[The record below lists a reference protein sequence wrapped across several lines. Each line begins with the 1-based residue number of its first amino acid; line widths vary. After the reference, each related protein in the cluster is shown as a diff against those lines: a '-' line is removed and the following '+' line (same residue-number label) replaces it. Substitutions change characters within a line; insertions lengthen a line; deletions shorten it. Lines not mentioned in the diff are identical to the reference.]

1 MLSYLFPF
9 LHVLMCLR
17 QPHLTLC
24 THAGFRQ
31 PHVINIVYARWL
43 CLTAAPIATNF
54 TVYARL
60 AVPTHQ
66 VRTPG
71 CALSPSTHA
80 WLCPLTKYARLA
92 VPSHQVHMPGCA
104 LSPST
109 HACFFLSPCTHA
121 CFFLTPVPGQ
131 LLPCTVL
138 LSRRTRTSLWFQS
151 LSHKRACMHAHSIC
165 TWKGWQG
172 NLQLSRRV
180 CVYLH
185 HSLANPTYVRFYAWA

>member
-1 MLSYLFPF
+1 LHGLGCTTRGHHLYKSVSAVLMLSYLFPF

-109 HACFFLSPCTHA
+109 HAWLCP
-121 CFFLTPVPGQ
+121 LTKYTCLAVPSHQ
-131 LLPCTVL
+131 V
-138 LSRRTRTSLWFQS
+138 RTPAFSSHHVRTPAFS
-151 LSHKRACMHAHSIC
+151 
-165 TWKGWQG
+165 
-172 NLQLSRRV
+172 
-180 CVYLH
+180 
-185 HSLANPTYVRFYAWA
+185 